1 MPLTAYTGVQLT
13 VRGKINLTYAYKNKS
28 VNTDFYIVESTAP
41 PLLSLKTSLDIGLI
55 QLTHSI
61 DRTENYLDKTAIL
74 KQYKDLFDGIG
85 QLPGT
90 CSLHLKENAMPVVQV
105 PFGLQDKLKEEL
117 DSMESKQIICKVTE
131 PTSWVNS
138 LVCVEKPNGKIRICL
153 DPKALNDNIRRP
165 HYPMRSIDDI
175 TAKLAGA
182 KYFSVLDATKGY
194 WSICLD
200 QESSFLTT
208 FNTPFGLYRYLR
220 LPMGIRSSQDIF
232 QRKVDE
238 MLEGLLGVTSICDD
252 ILVFGRTR
260 TEHDSNLEKV
270 LQKSRD
276 SGLRFNPDK
285 I

>member
-1 MPLTAYTGVQLT
+1 MAVERDCSRYLKNSYNACKVSLGSQAKMVSKCNRIASLVILNY
-13 VRGKINLTYAYKNKS
+13 KIFLGEVPKT
-28 VNTDFYIVESTAP
+28 P
-41 PLLSLKTSLDIGLI
+41 PLVLPPLMPSALGDHKRCSM
-55 QLTHSI
+55 
-61 DRTENYLDKTAIL
+61 AVP
-74 KQYKDLFDGIG
+74 LFKSRRR
-85 QLPGT
+85 PW
-90 CSLHLKENAMPVVQV
+90 
-105 PFGLQDKLKEEL
+105 LKEEL
-117 DSMESKQIICKVTE
+117 DCMESKQIICKVTE

-208 FNTPFGLYRYLR
+208 FNTPFGRYRYLR

-238 MLEGLLGVTSICDD
+238 MLEGLLGV
-252 ILVFGRTR
+252 G
-260 TEHDSNLEKV
+260 
-270 LQKSRD
+270 
-276 SGLRFNPDK
+276 
-285 I
+285 

>member
-1 MPLTAYTGVQLT
+1 MHGYCLQNRYRISNCLPNSTFKRLKISNPLETSNATLTAYTGDQMT
-13 VRGKINLTYAYKNKS
+13 VRGKINLTCAYKNKS
-28 VNTDFYIVESTAP
+28 VNTDFYIVESTAS
-41 PLLSLKTSLDIGLI
+41 PLL
-55 QLTHSI
+55 
-61 DRTENYLDKTAIL
+61 
-74 KQYKDLFDGIG
+74 
-85 QLPGT
+85 
-90 CSLHLKENAMPVVQV
+90 
-105 PFGLQDKLKEEL
+105 
-117 DSMESKQIICKVTE
+117 E

-153 DPKALNDNIRRP
+153 DPKALDDNIRRP
-165 HYPMRSIDDI
+165 DYPMRSIDDI
-175 TAKLAGA
+175 TAT

-208 FNTPFGLYRYLR
+208 FNTPFGRYRYLR

-260 TEHDSNLEKV
+260 AEHDSNLEKV

-276 SGLRFNPDK
+276 